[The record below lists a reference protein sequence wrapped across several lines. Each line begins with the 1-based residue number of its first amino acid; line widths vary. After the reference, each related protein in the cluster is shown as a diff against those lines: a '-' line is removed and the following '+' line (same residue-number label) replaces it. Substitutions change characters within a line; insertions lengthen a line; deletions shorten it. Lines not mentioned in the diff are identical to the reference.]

1 MDVCL
6 TPIPTPVGPIPTPI
20 PYVNMVLQYLAIPT
34 QFKTLLQCMPAH
46 NLMTSRLPSLG
57 NFPGIL
63 LGVASKM
70 VMMACPGM
78 GNLHLAQ
85 FGEGLADGG
94 VQARGGLLG
103 GLAL

>member
-1 MDVCL
+1 
-6 TPIPTPVGPIPTPI
+6 
-20 PYVNMVLQYLAIPT
+20 
-34 QFKTLLQCMPAH
+34 MPD
-46 NLMTSRLPSLG
+46 NNIMTSRLPRLG
-57 NFPGIL
+57 NVPGIL

-70 VMMACPGM
+70 VMMSCPCM
-78 GNLHLAQ
+78 GQLHLAQ